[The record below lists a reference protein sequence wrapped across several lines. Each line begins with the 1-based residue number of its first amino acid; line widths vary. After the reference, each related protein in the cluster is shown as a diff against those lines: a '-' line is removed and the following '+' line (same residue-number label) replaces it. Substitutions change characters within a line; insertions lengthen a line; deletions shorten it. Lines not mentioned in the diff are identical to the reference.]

1 MDSALLGHDNFL
13 NYTIGEGRSV
23 KNEFTDPVFLSAVNK
38 YLTSIDG
45 YFDLESET
53 SVMELTKGKYR
64 YATIAPIVG
73 STWSVVTFYDASS
86 LFGVDKFFPI
96 IIIVLTMFIAF
107 VFVTG
112 FASNKII
119 FEPFEKLT
127 YSISCIK
134 GKENEIVY
142 GIDRDDEVGD
152 IANTVQ
158 DMKDSLIEALNK
170 AHYDALTG
178 IYNRRFL
185 EENMSQT
192 IKSLS
197 RSGGVLSVMMCDV
210 DFFKNYN
217 DTYGHSMGDTCL
229 KIIASTLVNSIS
241 RAEDFVARYGGEEFA
256 IILPNTD
263 ASGAMILADKLLENI
278 RACQIPHSNSSI
290 ANHVTIS
297 IGVTTGNV
305 VHSQNGTHYIKKADK
320 ALYMSKTNGR
330 NRYTFLDL
338 DKPDK

>member
-1 MDSALLGHDNFL
+1 LG
-13 NYTIGEGRSV
+13 
-23 KNEFTDPVFLSAVNK
+23 
-38 YLTSIDG
+38 
-45 YFDLESET
+45 
-53 SVMELTKGKYR
+53 
-64 YATIAPIVG
+64 VG
-73 STWSVVTFYDASS
+73 
-86 LFGVDKFFPI
+86 KFFPI
-96 IIIVLTMFIAF
+96 IIIVLAMFTVF

-112 FASNKII
+112 FASNKLI
-119 FEPFEKLT
+119 FVPFKKLT
-127 YSISCIK
+127 YSISRIK
-134 GKENEIVY
+134 GKKNEVVY
-142 GIDRDDEVGD
+142 GIDRNDEVGD

-158 DMKDSLIEALNK
+158 DMKDSLIEALDK

-178 IYNRRFL
+178 IYNRRYL
-185 EENMSQT
+185 EENISII

-217 DTYGHSMGDTCL
+217 DTYGHDTGDTCL
-229 KIIASTLVNSIS
+229 KTIAGTLVNSIS

-263 ASGAMILADKLLENI
+263 VSGALILADKLLKNV

-290 ANHVTIS
+290 ADHVTIS

-305 VHSQNGTHYIKKADK
+305 VHSQNGSHYIKKADE

-330 NRYTFLDL
+330 DRYTFL
-338 DKPDK
+338 KNT